1 MESRESNFDDKLEE
15 RKVKVDNFIHNTK
28 ELKQF

>member
-1 MESRESNFDDKLEE
+1 MALEIEGRESNFDDKLEE

-28 ELKQF
+28 